1 MPKRVETVKDMT
13 VLLSVHDVS
22 PIYEDDF
29 VKTYDLLFDFGISS
43 MTLLVTPFYGL
54 KKTNKI
60 SEPDIFTKFLKS
72 LDLEIAMH
80 GYSHFSKSGS
90 LSEFNGMTQKKIA
103 SRLSDGVAIL
113 KKGFGLKP
121 SGFVSPLWESPLKV
135 VKAVK
140 DVGLSFCVNGNN
152 IHRYSDDTIFETS
165 ERIISEGQRAL
176 NMETTMI
183 EIELGGSLQIGIH
196 PLDHRTNRLFE
207 VLEDLKD
214 RLGYKFIGYN
224 DYLTSIN

>member
-1 MPKRVETVKDMT
+1 MPKRVETVEEMT

-22 PIYEDDF
+22 PIYEDDI
-29 VKTYDLLFDFGISS
+29 VKTYDLLSDFEITSA
-43 MTLLVTPFYGL
+43 TLLVTPFYKL

-60 SEPDIFTKFLKS
+60 SETDIFTKFLKS

-90 LSEFNGMTQKKIA
+90 LNEFNGMTQKKIA
-103 SRLSDGVAIL
+103 SRLKDGVSIL
-113 KKGFGLKP
+113 ERGFGQKP
-121 SGFVSPLWESPLKV
+121 TGFVSPLWESPLKV

-140 DVGLSFCVNGNN
+140 EIGLGFCVNGNSL
-152 IHRYSDDTIFETS
+152 HRVSDNTVFETS
-165 ERIISEGQRAL
+165 ERIVSEGQRSL
-176 NMETTMI
+176 NMETSLI

-196 PLDHRTNRLFE
+196 PLDHRTNNLFE

-214 RLGYKFIGYN
+214 RMGYKFVSYS
-224 DYLTSIN
+224 DYLTSVS

>member
-13 VLLSVHDVS
+13 VLLSIHDVTLAF
-22 PIYEDDF
+22 EDDF
-29 VKTYDLLFDFGISS
+29 VTTYDLLSDFGITS

-54 KKTNKI
+54 KKAHKVT
-60 SEPDIFTKFLKS
+60 ETDIFTKFLKS

-90 LSEFNGMTQKKIA
+90 LNEFNGMTQKKVV
-103 SRLSDGVAIL
+103 SRLKAGISIL
-113 KKGFGLKP
+113 AKGFGSKP
-121 SGFVSPLWESPLKV
+121 TGFVPPLWESAPKV

-140 DVGLSFCVNGNN
+140 EVGLGFCVSGNSV
-152 IHRYSDDTIFETS
+152 HRHSDSTIFNTS
-165 ERIISEGQRAL
+165 ERIISEGQRSL
-176 NMETTMI
+176 NLEDSLI
-183 EIELGGSLQIGIH
+183 EIELGGSLQIGVH

-214 RLGYKFIGYN
+214 RLGYKFVGYT
-224 DYLTSIN
+224 DYLNSVS